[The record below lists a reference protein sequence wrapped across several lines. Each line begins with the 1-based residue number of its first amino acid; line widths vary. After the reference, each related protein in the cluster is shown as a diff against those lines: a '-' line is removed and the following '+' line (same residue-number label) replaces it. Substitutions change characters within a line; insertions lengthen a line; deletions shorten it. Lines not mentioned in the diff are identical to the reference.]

1 MLTFYN
7 HFMTSILNVY
17 IEPFYIESYL
27 YIKPFLN
34 PIKWIKTIITI
45 FLMFLYSW
53 YKLMLYY
60 TTILL

>member
-34 PIKWIKTIITI
+34 PIK
-45 FLMFLYSW
+45 
-53 YKLMLYY
+53 
-60 TTILL
+60 